1 MLFISFLYYF
11 YLIIF
16 FDYVLFLYFLL
27 LILYPFFAFLSLYL
41 SRSVSLQASYF
52 DFAFI
57 LSLDLLSRSHSLGV
71 PRLAVFF
78 LVFIIFHNYL
88 HFVFFLSLC
97 LACTSSFP
105 FANRVS
111 VCVCVLCLC
120 VLSMW
125 FILVGVAGYISAYIH
140 SSQLACHSPRLPPP
154 PPPPP
159 GALFE

>member
-1 MLFISFLYYF
+1 MLTFCVFSLSLSLSLLLLFWHFVGFLSSFVSILCCLSLFLYYF

-111 VCVCVLCLC
+111 VCVCCVCVCCLC
-120 VLSMW
+120 GS
-125 FILVGVAGYISAYIH
+125 F
-140 SSQLACHSPRLPPP
+140 
-154 PPPPP
+154 
-159 GALFE
+159 